1 MRQSGARRMSPSG
14 RADGR
19 NDQEA
24 SPMALSRTAKKE
36 ASHRQRG
43 PHSGD
48 VSCERRQERMEH
60 IRECG
65 SGGWK
70 EEDENGWDS
79 PVGASDRLR
88 RSGSWQGRPYP
99 LPMSALPRRSVR
111 YRLSRRRSS
120 QQFNQLSLPKLLRQ
134 THRTRSIYVLPV
146 WICPFFQ
153 KGLYHLMI
161 GR

>member
-1 MRQSGARRMSPSG
+1 MSPSG

-48 VSCERRQERMEH
+48 VGRERRKERMDH

-65 SGGWK
+65 SGRMAETASLGRGPQM
-70 EEDENGWDS
+70 EEL
-79 PVGASDRLR
+79 A
-88 RSGSWQGRPYP
+88 
-99 LPMSALPRRSVR
+99 
-111 YRLSRRRSS
+111 
-120 QQFNQLSLPKLLRQ
+120 
-134 THRTRSIYVLPV
+134 
-146 WICPFFQ
+146 WI
-153 KGLYHLMI
+153 
-161 GR
+161 RA